1 MAKMCHPL
9 VPQGL
14 KCFTRCKNVCSYQFH
29 VLILRI
35 SISSYLSA
43 ICILVYWFTAK
54 CLSPNSKSIIHLFPC
69 EDLLCRALLAYL
81 WVTVQTFHRR
91 SFKNLC
97 LLQMETSQKSQ
108 KKVPTLTYPTY
119 FFASSTTLLLCI
131 KEKIMIVKFLAA
143 EPGSTSSCL
152 S

>member
-1 MAKMCHPL
+1 MAS
-9 VPQGL
+9 
-14 KCFTRCKNVCSYQFH
+14 F
-29 VLILRI
+29 LRT
-35 SISSYLSA
+35 SISGYLFV

-69 EDLLCRALLAYL
+69 EDLLCRAQLAYL

-108 KKVPTLTYPTY
+108 KKVPTLTYPTF
-119 FFASSTTLLLCI
+119 FFASSITLLLCI
-131 KEKIMIVKFLAA
+131 KEKNFLIVMFLFFSWTFYFSNS
-143 EPGSTSSCL
+143 EIDVKM
-152 S
+152 